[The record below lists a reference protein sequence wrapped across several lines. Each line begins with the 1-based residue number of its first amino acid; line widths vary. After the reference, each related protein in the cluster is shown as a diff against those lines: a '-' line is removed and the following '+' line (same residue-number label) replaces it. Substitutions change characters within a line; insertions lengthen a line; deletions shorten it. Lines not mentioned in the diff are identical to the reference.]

1 MCLYPCDRPSCDA
14 TQLQKHLQNCSSCEM
29 LSVCSVQDLSK
40 GSKYGTVVNQR
51 QGYGW
56 PSLSHAQLSRSYSHM
71 YFIWLLLTFV
81 ILVSRAY
88 LHLSSFS
95 SSSSQITASSA
106 NIIVPSYPTSSVNL
120 LITTANK
127 GGLKTD
133 PCNLMSTLNT
143 SLTPTAHLTTVLL
156 SSYFPGTPDF
166 LLQYQS
172 ASLTLLYV
180 FFRCIKR
187 PLYLQHRPASANSKQ
202 TSHL

>member
-1 MCLYPCDRPSCDA
+1 MNGYMS
-14 TQLQKHLQNCSSCEM
+14 
-29 LSVCSVQDLSK
+29 LSLWQAKLWWLHNFKSISK
-40 GSKYGTVVNQR
+40 TAALVRCCQSAVFRIYQR
-51 QGYGW
+51 GHGW
-56 PSLSHAQLSRSYSHM
+56 PSLSHAHLSRSYSHM

-127 GGLKTD
+127 GRLKAD

-166 LLQYQS
+166 LLQCLSYS
-172 ASLTLLYV
+172 IICFL
-180 FFRCIKR
+180 
-187 PLYLQHRPASANSKQ
+187 
-202 TSHL
+202 

>member
-1 MCLYPCDRPSCDA
+1 M
-14 TQLQKHLQNCSSCEM
+14 TGQVVM
-29 LSVCSVQDLSK
+29 LHNFKSISK
-40 GSKYGTVVNQR
+40 TAALVRCCQSAVFRIYQR
-51 QGYGW
+51 GYGW
-56 PSLSHAQLSRSYSHM
+56 PSLSHAHLSRSYSHM

-81 ILVSRAY
+81 ILVSRAS
-88 LHLSSFS
+88 LHLSSFF
-95 SSSSQITASSA
+95 SSQIAASSA

-127 GGLKTD
+127 GRLKAD

-143 SLTPTAHLTTVLL
+143 SPTPTAHLTTVLL
-156 SSYFPGTPDF
+156 SPYFPGTPNF

-180 FFRCIKR
+180 FVRSTKR